1 MNERIGI
8 FKQLGLTFWG
18 IISPNQ
24 FNRLRNQGFF
34 KKLAFILFI
43 SIITSFLS
51 YGLLFFRLDHNP
63 DFNNFISKL
72 PAFSLD
78 NGILTMPET
87 YEYNNVATYI
97 YADTSFSSFS
107 TADMSNFLA
116 QNPTYTE
123 VLFLSQT
130 NFVMYKNYRTKDY
143 KWTDISTLIG
153 ITKVDNSNI
162 GELISK
168 RVSSFGF
175 KAVGFGIICI
185 FFSFISYS
193 LFYAIIGIIIKSIVH
208 KKYSFGEL
216 FSVSVFINSLGFL
229 IMCIPFIF
237 NFKLLSIPTFA
248 SGFIAS
254 FFPIIYLSLAI
265 SKKTEPKIEDDYVP
279 FSYMRSYDDIPDPI
293 STPSVSSTSS
303 TVTTPATPEVPFN
316 TDVPKES
323 STGFRLKQD

>member
-1 MNERIGI
+1 MNERIGL

-43 SIITSFLS
+43 SIITSFLT
-51 YGLLFFRLDHNP
+51 YGLFLFRIDKNP
-63 DFNNFISKL
+63 DYNNLISKL
-72 PAFSLD
+72 PVFSLD
-78 NGILTMPET
+78 NGVLTMPET
-87 YEYNNVATYI
+87 FEYSDTTTFI

-116 QNPTYTE
+116 QNPNYTG
-123 VLFLSQT
+123 VAFLSQT
-130 NFVMYKNYRTKDY
+130 NLVLYNDYRTNEAT
-143 KWTDISTLIG
+143 WADISTFIG
-153 ITKVDNSNI
+153 TTKVNNSNI
-162 GELISK
+162 GELIGNWI
-168 RVSSFGF
+168 SSFGF
-175 KAVGFGIICI
+175 KAVGVGIIALI
-185 FFSFISYS
+185 IDFYFYG
-193 LFYAIIGIIIKSIVH
+193 LFYAIIGIIIKSIAH
-208 KKYSFGEL
+208 KKYSFREL
-216 FSVSVFINSLGFL
+216 FSISIFITGLGFL
-229 IMCIPFIF
+229 IMCIPIIL

-248 SGFIAS
+248 FGFIAS

-279 FSYMRSYDDIPDPI
+279 FSYMHSYNDIPDPI
-293 STPSVSSTSS
+293 STPSVNSTSS